1 MGLAQPSTKRVRTAD
16 DDFLDPMRSLGYLAR
31 INFRMFSRLLE
42 QRTQKYGISGGQWR
56 LLRVLWEHDNI
67 TQRELS
73 ERLGTRE
80 ATNVIAVRSLVKA
93 GLAKRTRCSD
103 DKRRVFISLT
113 PKARRLRARLMP
125 IVADL
130 NDAAVAGIDPTQ
142 VAIARAV
149 LAQTYANLERQFD
162 ATEE

>member
-1 MGLAQPSTKRVRTAD
+1 MGFAEHKPTHERASDEA
-16 DDFLDPMRSLGYLAR
+16 FLDPMHSLGYLAR

-42 QRTQKYGISGGQWR
+42 QRTLKYGISGGQWR

-80 ATNVIAVRSLVKA
+80 ATNVVAVRSLVKA

-125 IVADL
+125 IVAEL
-130 NDAAVAGIDPTQ
+130 NQAAVAGIDPTQ
-142 VAIARAV
+142 VAIARSV

-162 ATEE
+162 AEEE

>member
-1 MGLAQPSTKRVRTAD
+1 MRLAGTNAAQEQAVGE
-16 DDFLDPMRSLGYLAR
+16 DFLDPMQSLGYLAR

-42 QRTQKYGISGGQWR
+42 QRTLKYGISGGQWR

-93 GLAKRTRCSD
+93 GLAKRTRCRD

-125 IVADL
+125 IVAEL
-130 NDAAVAGIDPTQ
+130 NEAAVAGIDPTQ
-142 VAIARAV
+142 VAIARSV

-162 ATEE
+162 AAEE